1 MSSALSVLQ
10 AVGPDR
16 ARMLLDA
23 MAKALSKTSETFGSR
38 LRRVRIA
45 RGLTQE
51 ELGKKTGL
59 SNRMVA
65 YYEIQGG
72 TPSPTQ
78 VARFAKILGVSADEL
93 VGATRASR
101 NGSAEATP
109 QTSAELRLWRRLR
122 KIQKLPGP
130 QRRAVLK
137 VLDGFLAQHGTDE
150 SP

>member
-1 MSSALSVLQ
+1 MSSALSLLE
-10 AVGPDR
+10 AVGLDR
-16 ARMLLDA
+16 ARILVGV
-23 MAKALSKTSETFGSR
+23 MAKALSKTSEPFGSR
-38 LRRVRIA
+38 LRRFRIA

-51 ELGKKTGL
+51 ELGTKTGL

-72 TPSPTQ
+72 TPSPAQ
-78 VARFAKILGVSADEL
+78 IARFAKILGVSADEL
-93 VGATRASR
+93 VGTAAASR
-101 NGSAEATP
+101 NAGAEAAP

-137 VLDGFLAQHGTDE
+137 VLDGFLAQHGLGE
-150 SP
+150 RG